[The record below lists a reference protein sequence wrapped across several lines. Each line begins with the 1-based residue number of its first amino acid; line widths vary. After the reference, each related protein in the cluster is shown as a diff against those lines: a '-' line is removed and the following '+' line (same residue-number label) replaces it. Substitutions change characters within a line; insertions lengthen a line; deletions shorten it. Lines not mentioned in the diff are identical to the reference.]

1 MVGVQAGEGKRAAKS
16 QRDQAHGRHRL
27 VDDGHH
33 RHRERWAHEGDGLHR
48 FSNARHFH
56 TALMSLSAVGLA
68 MVVMATLASG
78 GNTVSRD
85 AFVSVTPSSSVKY
98 VGNQASK
105 T

>member
-1 MVGVQAGEGKRAAKS
+1 MVGVQAGEGKRAERES

-56 TALMSLSAVGLA
+56 TALDEVYRRWDWRWWSWPRWRAV
-68 MVVMATLASG
+68 
-78 GNTVSRD
+78 
-85 AFVSVTPSSSVKY
+85 VTP
-98 VGNQASK
+98 
-105 T
+105 